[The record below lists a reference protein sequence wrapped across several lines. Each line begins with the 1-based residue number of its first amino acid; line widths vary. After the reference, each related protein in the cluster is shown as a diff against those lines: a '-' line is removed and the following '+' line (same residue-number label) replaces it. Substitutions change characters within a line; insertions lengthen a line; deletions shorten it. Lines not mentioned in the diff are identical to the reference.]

1 MFASRPVLF
10 YCICFCFCFGSCATP
25 IAPTGGPPDT
35 TPIEIESTAPE
46 VGATNFSGDEVR
58 FNFSKFPDRSSVRQ
72 NVTIEPNI
80 GIQYEVSFSR
90 RTAIVEFTQDLPENT
105 TILVKLGS
113 DVSDTRRNN
122 MGSSFDLAFS
132 TGPVIDEGRI
142 TARLRD
148 ADMGSVNAGERVFL
162 YREPIDY
169 TEQANYVAQTDTS
182 GQIEF
187 SYLREGTY
195 SAIWVDD
202 INRDRR
208 WNPERESAQPFHRDS
223 VEVIQGVEKD
233 LGTIYIQRPDTLSPR
248 LDGVGLLSEVRLRL
262 RLSEEVTW
270 SDDAELSIVD
280 SLENF
285 YTNAYPLYKSASEP
299 TVLFAQ
305 ADDPLEENQQF
316 NIRQSGFTD
325 QAGNSMQ
332 IATDPFPGSSE
343 ADTTQLRIIS
353 DNADAGLFP
362 DEPFEIIYSK
372 FIDVSAVTDSLI
384 IFEGETQ
391 RTEYEFV
398 EADRNRLRIL
408 PDDEW
413 QAGVRYQFGVWD
425 PDFVERRT
433 LEPEIWQRNQLGSIE
448 FIPSDGDTIK
458 QTRLMLSDE
467 NNKIEVDTVYT
478 GSIEISSLPPV
489 LYTAKIFRFG
499 EEGNQWNPGRVVP
512 FRAPDPYFLRREI
525 PVREGFTSE
534 VNVEFSG
541 TPAELQNIVPP
552 DTSGAEQ
559 N

>member
-10 YCICFCFCFGSCATP
+10 YCLCFCFWFGSCATP
-25 IAPTGGPPDT
+25 IAPSGGPPDT
-35 TPIEIESTAPE
+35 TPIEIESTSPE
-46 VGATNFSGDEVR
+46 VGTTNFSGDEVR

-142 TARLRD
+142 IARLRD
-148 ADMGSVNAGERVFL
+148 ADRGSVNAGERVFL
-162 YREPIDY
+162 YREPIDFS
-169 TEQANYVAQTDTS
+169 EQANYVAQSDTS

-208 WNPERESAQPFHRDS
+208 WNSERERAQPFHNDT

-248 LDGVGLLSEVRLRL
+248 LNGVGLLSEVRLRL
-262 RLSEEVTW
+262 RLSEEVVW
-270 SDDAELSIVD
+270 RDDAELSIVD
-280 SLENF
+280 SLDNF
-285 YTNAYPLYKSASEP
+285 YTSAYPLYKSVSEP

-305 ADDPLEENQQF
+305 SEAPLEENQQF
-316 NIRQSGFTD
+316 NVRQSGFTD
-325 QAGNSMQ
+325 KAGNSML
-332 IATDPFPGSSE
+332 IETDLFPGSSE
-343 ADTTQLRIIS
+343 PDTTQLRIIS
-353 DNADAGLFP
+353 DNADGGLFP
-362 DEPFEIIYSK
+362 DEAFEIIYSK
-372 FIDVSAVTDSLI
+372 FIDDDAVTDSLI
-384 IFEGETQ
+384 VFEGETL
-391 RTEYEFV
+391 RAGYEFV
-398 EADRNRLRIL
+398 EVDRNRLRIL
-408 PDDEW
+408 PDEEW

-433 LEPEIWQRNQLGSIE
+433 LQPEIWQRNQLGSIE
-448 FIPSDGDTIK
+448 FIPSDSDTIK
-458 QTRLMLSDE
+458 QNRLKLTDE
-467 NNKIEVDTVYT
+467 NNKVDVDTVYT
-478 GSIEISSLPPV
+478 GSIVISNLPPV
-489 LYTAKIFRFG
+489 SYTAKIFRIG
-499 EEGNQWNPGRVVP
+499 DDGNQWNPGSIVP

-541 TPAELQNIVPP
+541 SPSELQNIEPP
-552 DTSGAEQ
+552 DTTDAEQ
-559 N
+559 